1 MARNQHPEVERWPE
15 ASDDGRWP
23 EAPPED
29 DRWAAAQNR
38 RRPVPPPPPVEPDDD
53 PWAASARRR
62 GPAAPPADPEEEDW
76 DVPSRRRAGRLRV
89 EVPPIVNP
97 YAIVAL
103 VAALIGAFPV
113 AIVFAFVSFS
123 YPRGRFM
130 AACALLIGMLEVT
143 VVAGIAML
151 AGVTVPHL
159 SLHRN
164 ADSTSSLSQP
174 SVAPAQ
180 SSTTSAP
187 VTVTAA
193 TPVTPPS
200 VAKGEVCTDAQVA
213 LIGKTSD
220 NSTLLCLHS
229 SSGYR
234 WVGPYNVSTAVYE
247 GGSKCLP
254 GTDKSARTADGHAL
268 ACEGAGTTGTWT
280 LWVE

>member
-1 MARNQHPEVERWPE
+1 MARNQHPEVERWPQ

-38 RRPVPPPPPVEPDDD
+38 RRPVPPPPADPDDDLWAAADRRRVPATPPAEPDD
-53 PWAASARRR
+53 
-62 GPAAPPADPEEEDW
+62 EEWEA
-76 DVPSRRRAGRLRV
+76 PSRRRAGRLRV

-143 VVAGIAML
+143 VLLGVAAL

-159 SLHRN
+159 DLHRSS
-164 ADSTSSLSQP
+164 DSSASLGQP
-174 SVAPAQ
+174 SVAPTQ
-180 SSTTSAP
+180 PTTTSVP
-187 VTVTAA
+187 ITVTAA
-193 TPVTPPS
+193 TPVKPPS
-200 VAKGEVCTDAQVA
+200 AAKGEVCTDAQVA
-213 LIGKTSD
+213 LIGTASD
-220 NSTLLCLHS
+220 GSTLLCLHS

-234 WVGPYNVSTAVYE
+234 WVGPYSVSTAVHE
-247 GGSKCLP
+247 GGGKCLP
-254 GTDKSARTADGHAL
+254 GTDKSARTSDGHAL
-268 ACEGAGTTGTWT
+268 VCEGAGATGTWT